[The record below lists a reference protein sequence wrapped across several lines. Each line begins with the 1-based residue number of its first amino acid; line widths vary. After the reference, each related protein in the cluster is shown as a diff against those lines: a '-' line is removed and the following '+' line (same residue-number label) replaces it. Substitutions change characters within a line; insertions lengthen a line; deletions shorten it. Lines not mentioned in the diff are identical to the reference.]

1 MNAKN
6 KKLRLLCITRKYPP
20 QVGGMENF
28 SYNLFNG
35 FDEEQVDKKIIA
47 LGKKQYHLIWFFPYC
62 LLYVIINAHKYDV
75 VFIGDGVLCSLRFFG
90 KLFAG
95 NTTFAISVLGLDIT
109 FKNPVY
115 QLYLK
120 LFYKNFDDYI
130 CISKE
135 TENTLK
141 ARGIK
146 KSTVITPGVDVEKF
160 KYADK
165 NTLSFRKKYGLDNDS
180 LIMITVGRL
189 VRRKGVLWF
198 LENVVSRIKD
208 KNITYLVVGSGE
220 DSLVCEETKAKYQ
233 LDRVQLLGRV
243 SDEELE
249 SLYVNADIFVM
260 PNIKVE
266 NDMEGFGIVALEAS
280 LSKSIVIA
288 SGIEGIKDA
297 IIDGK
302 NGYLLES
309 QNAEEYIAKILE
321 IYQNK
326 AEYKIFA
333 EKFCQF
339 TKDNYNWEKI
349 CQLYITHFKSLSANK
364 RLKEDIEMKKK

>member
-1 MNAKN
+1 MKIKN
-6 KKLRLLCITRKYPP
+6 KKLSLLCITRKYPP

-28 SYNLFNG
+28 SYNLLNG

-47 LGKKQYHLIWFFPYC
+47 LGKKQFHLVWFLPYC
-62 LLYVIINAHKYDV
+62 LLYVMLNAHKYDI

-90 KLFAG
+90 KLFAR
-95 NTTFAISVLGLDIT
+95 NTVFVISVLGLDIT

-120 LFYKNFDDYI
+120 LFYKDFDDYI

-135 TENTLK
+135 TEKALK

-146 KSTVITPGVDVEKF
+146 SSTVITPGVDTKKF
-160 KYADK
+160 KNNYRDIS
-165 NTLSFRKKYGLDNDS
+165 SFRKKYGLDRDS

-189 VRRKGVLWF
+189 VKRKGVQWF
-198 LENVVSRIKD
+198 LQNVMPKLKD
-208 KNITYLVVGSGE
+208 KNIVYLVVGSGD
-220 DSLVCEETKAKYQ
+220 DSQLIKETKEKYQ
-233 LDRVQLLGRV
+233 LNKVQLLGRV
-243 SDEELE
+243 SDEELKA
-249 SLYVNADIFVM
+249 LYTNADIFVM
-260 PNIKVE
+260 PNIRIN

-302 NGYLLES
+302 NGYLLKS
-309 QNAEEYIAKILE
+309 QNEEEYIAKILD
-321 IYQNK
+321 IYQNRTEYNIY
-326 AEYKIFA
+326 AE
-333 EKFCQF
+333 EFCRF
-339 TKDNYNWEKI
+339 TKDNYSWEKI
-349 CQLYITHFKSLSANK
+349 CELYITHFKELLE
-364 RLKEDIEMKKK
+364 RD